1 MRRAAKVDANHAA
14 IVAAF
19 RQLGYSVLDLSRV
32 GQGCP
37 DLLVARAGKTMLIE
51 VKDGAKKPSARK
63 LTPAQMEFIQHW
75 RGRIDVVQSTEDVV
89 RIVASA

>member
-1 MRRAAKVDANHAA
+1 MRRAARTDANHAQ

-37 DLLVARAGKTMLIE
+37 DLLVARNGESWLVEI
-51 VKDGAKKPSARK
+51 KDGAKPPSARK
-63 LTPAQMEFIQHW
+63 LTPDESEFHARW
-75 RGRIDVVQSTEDVV
+75 KGRVIIVESLDDVARVSW
-89 RIVASA
+89 